1 MNHSRPISR
10 MTPRYRAFVLAGTAT
25 LFIVGAIAPVYGHQH
40 TAPWLSESDL
50 DNGLFVEVRHP
61 RVIQSPDG
69 SRERPFSLHSSGAEF
84 QLIDDGPRLG
94 SEFRKL
100 RGWRPR
106 ALCAIDLVATSSH
119 ESRRAAAI
127 PARPSK
133 NRASV
138 AGSGTAVAETSV

>member
-1 MNHSRPISR
+1 

-69 SRERPFSLHSSGAEF
+69 NRERPFPFIQAEQSS
-84 QLIDDGPRLG
+84 
-94 SEFRKL
+94 
-100 RGWRPR
+100 
-106 ALCAIDLVATSSH
+106 
-119 ESRRAAAI
+119 
-127 PARPSK
+127 
-133 NRASV
+133 N
-138 AGSGTAVAETSV
+138 

>member
-1 MNHSRPISR
+1 M
-10 MTPRYRAFVLAGTAT
+10 MDLAFC
-25 LFIVGAIAPVYGHQH
+25 
-40 TAPWLSESDL
+40 LS
-50 DNGLFVEVRHP
+50 
-61 RVIQSPDG
+61 
-69 SRERPFSLHSSGAEF
+69 
-84 QLIDDGPRLG
+84 
-94 SEFRKL
+94 FRKL

-106 ALCAIDLVATSSH
+106 GLCAIDLVATSSH